1 MTLKSEKNKD
11 KIFKLYE
18 RYDAAQGPKPRERQ
32 SEALGRSMLSPK
44 PAPGPGHVPSYSNI
58 SNHNITKSIS
68 KNINK

>member
-32 SEALGRSMLSPK
+32 SEALGKSMLSPK
-44 PAPGPGHVPSYSNI
+44 PVHGHAPSNSNI